1 MAGVRS
7 RVASR
12 GEGGRGMAEGKGRLT
27 DKMRAFAD
35 RVVAGSPSLTKA
47 YLEIYGSGDGDRAPK
62 KWERNEASRLWR
74 SSPVVDY
81 VESIRSRVEAAQSRR
96 ALGQRQRITEALWVE
111 AQHAGKASDRIAAL
125 RLLGQQ
131 SDVGMFSE
139 KLEVSHRESEIS
151 DAEMVAEI
159 ENTLR
164 EALAERETNTIDV
177 TPAHAEQ
184 VEATNQQQ
192 AEST

>member
-1 MAGVRS
+1 MV
-7 RVASR
+7 
-12 GEGGRGMAEGKGRLT
+12 EQGKARLT
-27 DKMRAFAD
+27 ERQRAFAD
-35 RVVAGSPSLTKA
+35 KVIGGSPTLAQA
-47 YLEIYGSGDGDRAPK
+47 YLESYGDKDGTRKATK
-62 KWERNEASRLWR
+62 GQQNEASRLWR

-184 VEATNQQQ
+184 VEATHQQQ
-192 AEST
+192 GEAT